1 MPQPSPIMK
10 SEDPLIDEIRQ
21 IRADLDAQYP
31 DWADYAKHIREAA
44 DKLRHAAA
52 TQKSGSSQDI
62 RP

>member
-44 DKLRHAAA
+44 EKLRHAAA
-52 TQKSGSSQDI
+52 SQQSDSSQNI

>member
-1 MPQPSPIMK
+1 MK

-52 TQKSGSSQDI
+52 TQKSSSSQDI